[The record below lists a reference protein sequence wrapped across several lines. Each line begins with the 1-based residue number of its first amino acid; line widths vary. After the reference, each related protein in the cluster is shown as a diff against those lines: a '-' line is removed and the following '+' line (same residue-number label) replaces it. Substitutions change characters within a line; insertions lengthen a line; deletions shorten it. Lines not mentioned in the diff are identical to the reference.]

1 MFRCYYCITYGAG
14 KTSSPIVGPV
24 AGRPAASS
32 PRLGPRSSL
41 QLKRLGEYCTPQRT
55 IPSVCYATV
64 QQLGLVQKG
73 WGGLRFRKRN
83 LKGFGNSGPQRR
95 IQGSSVVQYV
105 IFLELYY
112 TIIQCSGPTN
122 LDRALAACRARARR
136 HQKSVISRLTP
147 VNK

>member
-73 WGGLRFRKRN
+73 WGGVTFSKKELEGVREFWPPKKNTREFSSTVCN
-83 LKGFGNSGPQRR
+83 LPRTLLYNNTVQWPNQLGP
-95 IQGSSVVQYV
+95 GAGGVS
-105 IFLELYY
+105 
-112 TIIQCSGPTN
+112 CSCAPSPKKCDLPPDT
-122 LDRALAACRARARR
+122 R
-136 HQKSVISRLTP
+136 
-147 VNK
+147 